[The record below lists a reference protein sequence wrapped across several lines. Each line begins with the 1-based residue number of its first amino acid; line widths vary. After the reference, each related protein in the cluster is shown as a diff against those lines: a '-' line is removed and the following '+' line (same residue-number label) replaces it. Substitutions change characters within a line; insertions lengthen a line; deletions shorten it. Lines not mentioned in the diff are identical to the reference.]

1 MRIYV
6 FVILTLFFALYAGLF
21 LALWLVV
28 NMTWWGALI
37 LATLMISLIVLPTI
51 REVKAPY
58 LTMRESVWKD
68 EDHDPL

>member
-6 FVILTLFFALYAGLF
+6 IGILTLFFALYAGFF
-21 LALWLVV
+21 LAYWLLV
-28 NMTWWGALI
+28 NMVWWGALGM
-37 LATLMISLIVLPTI
+37 ATLSICLIVLPTI

-68 EDHDPL
+68 EDYDNQ